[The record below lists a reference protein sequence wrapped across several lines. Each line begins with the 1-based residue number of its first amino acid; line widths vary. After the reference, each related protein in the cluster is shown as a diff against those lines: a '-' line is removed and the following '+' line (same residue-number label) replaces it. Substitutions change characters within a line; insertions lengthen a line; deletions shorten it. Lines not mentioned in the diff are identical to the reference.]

1 MKNELWFNEEE
12 INKYYDEQSKLE
24 REIEGLWE
32 VNKKSPAKER
42 RLKEVNFII
51 EHLATERL
59 LNDANKVIKAYKK
72 RYGSIDVSEVENA

>member
-1 MKNELWFNEEE
+1 MSYGFNEEE

-24 REIEGLWE
+24 REIEALWE

-51 EHLATERL
+51 EYLATERL
-59 LNDANKVIKAYKK
+59 LNDAKKVIKAYNK
-72 RYGSIDVSEVENA
+72 RYGSIDVSEVENE